1 MSGTQ
6 MELQRK
12 KRSIFYSCAPKPA
25 KLPLLDYKNGILD
38 LAYSELS
45 CSCRTR
51 KWIQNNYLPGDVSL
65 LTCHQKFCLGS
76 TGQLLVPH
84 SLLVHTTLWLRKKFL
99 DKRSTHGKTQE
110 GDNLAKP
117 NLASASKLM
126 SELALSLLCCR
137 NVWHVAIN
145 MTALKKK
152 KLFMAGCFS
161 SLVKVKWII
170 FAICSPVLNLL
181 SKPDRN
187 LGYPRKV
194 HFILQFG
201 EATNAAIL
209 AFISYLH

>member
-1 MSGTQ
+1 MPGTQ

-76 TGQLLVPH
+76 TGRLLVPH

-126 SELALSLLCCR
+126 SELALSLLCCQ

-152 KLFMAGCFS
+152 KCLWLAA
-161 SLVKVKWII
+161 LV
-170 FAICSPVLNLL
+170 A
-181 SKPDRN
+181 
-187 LGYPRKV
+187 
-194 HFILQFG
+194 
-201 EATNAAIL
+201 
-209 AFISYLH
+209 